1 MFTSE
6 NARVRRSRSRKICA
20 KLVRKNCK
28 IFRISAR
35 LRHKNA
41 CIRPACAAQTQ
52 ERCCGPSMKQQCV
65 QIRKGTRP
73 TLRSR
78 NFSPKFHEKNAN
90 YFSNFG
96 APRTKKMR
104 AFARRALLEL
114 LNVAAAVYRVGCAFK
129 AEKIAQSAST
139 SRKVCAE
146 LARI

>member
-6 NARVRRSRSRKICA
+6 NARVRRSRSRRFCA

-28 IFRISAR
+28 FFRILAR

-73 TLRSR
+73 TLRLRNLFAEVSR
-78 NFSPKFHEKNAN
+78 KKCKLFFEFRRAAH
-90 YFSNFG
+90 
-96 APRTKKMR
+96 KKMR

-129 AEKIAQSAST
+129 AEKSAQSSST
-139 SRKVCAE
+139 MITQSLR
-146 LARI
+146 